1 MIKYPTLLLTS
12 LARDRRIAYA
22 AIRLPRKREA
32 TQVVTEVKKNHI
44 FGICA
49 LVLALMLL
57 PEGPT
62 SYAIA
67 QERVQDLDQYFRL
80 LAANQNFNG
89 VVLVAERGKIVFER
103 SFGYSDFSEHRLN
116 RKDSSFSI
124 ASVSKLLTATAIL
137 QLVQQDRLQTTDP
150 VVKYLPTFPY
160 PEITIRHLL
169 SHTSGLPP
177 YNAFFDSL
185 REKDPDRVFTNADF
199 LPGLDAKRLPLIYA
213 PGAKGNYDNINYIVL
228 ALVLEK
234 VSGESYSSYIDK
246 HILKPASMTHTKFM
260 PLPYQYAELKNWAAF
275 SYPHIYPRLW
285 SDVPLRANTV
295 PYVVSYWRAY
305 GFTGFGDYV
314 STTHDLLRFD
324 QAYYRGSLLSKSI
337 QDMAF
342 TPIKLNDGSEDPEGF
357 GLGWEMEKD
366 QSQGKIVYHSGA
378 ATGLSCILLRNIT
391 KLQTILLFDN
401 THSDAHQVADSAL
414 KILNGESVP
423 RLRKSAAKAYV
434 QALLRDGPEPAR
446 NTLQALRT
454 NTIDY
459 ELDEDEMNSFGY
471 DLMGDSNTYHL
482 PEEHHLTEAL
492 EVFKTNTELFPQS
505 WNVYDS
511 YGEALR
517 KAGRT
522 PEAIRMY
529 ERSLQLNAGN
539 KSAIKALS
547 EINSHP

>member
-1 MIKYPTLLLTS
+1 M
-12 LARDRRIAYA
+12 
-22 AIRLPRKREA
+22 
-32 TQVVTEVKKNHI
+32 KKNHTI
-44 FGICA
+44 GIYA

-57 PEGPT
+57 PESPT

-67 QERVQDLDQYFRL
+67 QGRVQDLYQYFRL
-80 LAANQNFNG
+80 LAANQDSNG

-116 RKDSSFSI
+116 RKDSSFPI

-137 QLVQQDRLQTTDP
+137 QLVQQDRLQAADP

-169 SHTSGLPP
+169 SHTSGSPP

-185 REKDPDRVFTNADF
+185 REKAPDRVFTNADF

-213 PGAKGNYDNINYIVL
+213 RGAKGNYDNINYIVL

-234 VSGESYSSYIDK
+234 VSGESYRSYIDE
-246 HILKPASMTHTKFM
+246 HILKPAGMTRTRFM
-260 PLPYQYAELKNWAAF
+260 PLSYQYAGLRSWDAF
-275 SYPHIYPRLW
+275 SYPHIYPHLW
-285 SDVPLRANTV
+285 SDVPLRGNTV

-305 GFTGFGDYV
+305 AFTGFGDYV
-314 STTHDLLRFD
+314 STTHDLLKLD
-324 QAYYRGSLLSKSI
+324 QAYYGGSLLSKSI
-337 QDMAF
+337 QDTAF

-391 KLQTILLFDN
+391 KRQTIILFDN
-401 THSDAHQVADSAL
+401 THSDAHQVADRAL
-414 KILNGESVP
+414 KIVNGESVP
-423 RLRKSAAKAYV
+423 RPRKSGAKSYV
-434 QALLRDGPEPAR
+434 QALLRDGPERAR
-446 NTLQALRT
+446 NTLQTLRT
-454 NTIDY
+454 NTTDY

-471 DLMGDSNTYHL
+471 DLMGDSNVYHL
-482 PEEHHLTEAL
+482 PEEHHLAEAL
-492 EVFKTNTELFPQS
+492 EVFKTNMDLFPQS

-522 PEAIRMY
+522 PEAIQMY
-529 ERSLQLNAGN
+529 ERSLQLNGSN

-547 EINSHP
+547 EMDSHR